1 MPEYSGKLIVK
12 KEDKFCFIV
21 SRFHSHIT
29 FEMLNGAKE
38 FLKRCGAEEN
48 QIDIFIVPGSIEIV
62 SAFSFLKDKYPEKYN
77 AFLVLGCVVEGET
90 EHHTHVARESIKNV
104 IEIAKN
110 KGIPLGMGIITVSE
124 TMQGIERSGG
134 KMGNRGEKAAA
145 TMLELLRLKETVQ
158 NI

>member
-1 MPEYSGKLIVK
+1 MAEYSGKLIVK

-29 FEMLNGAKE
+29 FEMLNGARE

-48 QIDIFIVPGSIEIV
+48 QIDVFIVPGSIEIV
-62 SAFSFLKDKYPEKYN
+62 TLFSFLKEKYPEKYS
-77 AFLVLGCVVEGET
+77 AFLFLGCIVEGET

-104 IEIAKN
+104 IEIAKE
-110 KGIPLGMGIITVSE
+110 KGIPIGMGIITVSD
-124 TMQGIERSGG
+124 TLQGIERSGG
-134 KMGNRGEKAAA
+134 KMGNRGESAALS
-145 TMLELLRLKETVQ
+145 MLELLRLKEIVQ